1 MQNEFYGSTLNEA
14 INKLVIDTEVKRS
27 RRHGGRDSSH
37 SKQCERRKKHIYDIL
52 NQMQRITRELE
63 SISKKTK
70 REIAKAQRATNSARV
85 KLAAEAVVLL
95 IPIGITIRGIK
106 GLSSAISA
114 MQRQIAYSRTRTGVL
129 LTGSDIVQITLSIE
143 SIASRLE
150 KIDENSEL
158 VRAGRRLSSLA
169 TALKRL
175 ENRLQRA
182 VSAYNNADC

>member
-14 INKLVIDTEVKRS
+14 INKVVIDTEVKRS

-63 SISKKTK
+63 SVSERTM
-70 REIAKAQRATNSARV
+70 RDIAKAQRATSSARV
-85 KLAAEAVVLL
+85 KLTFEAGTYIFAFTAIIKRSKSVSAAIKNILGAGSFL
-95 IPIGITIRGIK
+95 GIIDRMPDVIN
-106 GLSSAISA
+106 
-114 MQRQIAYSRTRTGVL
+114 IAL
-129 LTGSDIVQITLSIE
+129 DIE
-143 SIASRLE
+143 SIAGRLE
-150 KIDENSEL
+150 KIDENSDL
-158 VRAGRRLSSLA
+158 VRAGRRLNSLA

>member
-14 INKLVIDTEVKRS
+14 INKLVIDTETKRS
-27 RRHGGRDSSH
+27 RSHGGRDSNH

-63 SISKKTK
+63 SVSERTK
-70 REIAKAQRATNSARV
+70 RDIAKAQRATNSARV
-85 KLAAEAVVLL
+85 KLAIEAGGYLIAIGGIIRGGKFVYKVLEEL
-95 IPIGITIRGIK
+95 KQKLNKPITILSAASTFYGI
-106 GLSSAISA
+106 
-114 MQRQIAYSRTRTGVL
+114 REL
-129 LTGSDIVQITLSIE
+129 LDEVE
-143 SIASRLE
+143 SISENLE
-150 KIDENSEL
+150 TIDENSDF
-158 VRAGRRLSSLA
+158 VRAGRRLNSLA